1 MSRDRQHTPAR
12 VSALG
17 ARGHPQGPAP
27 ASAHA
32 PRGGEEVA
40 AAGPDQHIVHLIS
53 RAAVAQEASHGDAA
67 SRRQVCRCV
76 PASRGRPRLS
86 GQSQA
91 REIAPLQAG
100 QAGPGSSQ
108 DPLWR
113 KTLYKRP
120 PPAPRG
126 RGRALTPYSGFHC
139 LPSLILRGPPPFTP
153 SPYPSALGAVC
164 HPVGEGRETGEGLAP
179 RNLHISTCDSIKRS
193 DNRCLGRELGDRP
206 GIFLPHSL
214 TSPLCRV
221 GWCRCLSIRGDLAEG
236 GGLPPA
242 ATSNPYCSWGLGEA
256 EAGSLELHPGLS
268 RPRQH
273 PGPCCSQGAVSREG
287 AGSSVQRLR
296 VRPVP

>member
-53 RAAVAQEASHGDAA
+53 RAAVAQEASRGDAA

-120 PPAPRG
+120 PCATRPWQGPHTLLWLPLSAKLDPAG
-126 RGRALTPYSGFHC
+126 TPPIHPIPLSLSAGGC
-139 LPSLILRGPPPFTP
+139 L
-153 SPYPSALGAVC
+153 SPCGG
-164 HPVGEGRETGEGLAP
+164 GEG
-179 RNLHISTCDSIKRS
+179 N
-193 DNRCLGRELGDRP
+193 
-206 GIFLPHSL
+206 
-214 TSPLCRV
+214 
-221 GWCRCLSIRGDLAEG
+221 G
-236 GGLPPA
+236 GGASTTEPA
-242 ATSNPYCSWGLGEA
+242 HLNL
-256 EAGSLELHPGLS
+256 
-268 RPRQH
+268 
-273 PGPCCSQGAVSREG
+273 
-287 AGSSVQRLR
+287 
-296 VRPVP
+296 